1 MKHAAW
7 HRLDNASKIF
17 PAVAN
22 LRDTKVFRLTVELND
37 AVSPEYLQQAAC
49 LTQAEFPPFR
59 MQLRRGVFWY
69 YFEETDRKVEVRP
82 ETEQICAPLYIK
94 GDRQLPFRVIYYGRR
109 IHLEVFHGLCDGEAA
124 LSFLLNLLTRYL
136 LLCHPELHLKLADL
150 LPPQS
155 SLQQR
160 ADDSFARYFRRSGKS
175 VARFGETPGNPG
187 RPGRAEPA
195 ASQPRKRFQTLFR
208 QEKAC
213 QQSGHY
219 PDDSRRVIVTEGTVP
234 LSALLQLAHQYDCT
248 LTEYL
253 CALLMY
259 CLYQQQP
266 RLAQPL
272 PLVIEVPINL
282 RAIFPSQTARNF
294 FAVSRVAYRSPEPG
308 QVTLEALIPVVRQAF
323 KQNLDPQ
330 ILARKVSSF
339 MQIEVNPF
347 VSLVPIPLKD
357 LLLKL
362 SHKRADQ
369 AVTSNLSNLGIFR
382 LDQRLLPY
390 VCGLSVVTSVRR
402 PQLLVASL
410 GQSVSLTFS
419 SPYVETE
426 LMRLF
431 FTRLAQSGIAVEI
444 SSNLEIQA

>member
-1 MKHAAW
+1 MKHTVW

-22 LRDTKVFRLTVELND
+22 LRDTKVFRLTVELTC
-37 AVSPEYLQQAAC
+37 AVNPDYLQQAAS
-49 LTQAEFPPFR
+49 LTQSEFPPFR

-69 YFEETDRKVEVRP
+69 YFEETDRKIEVGP
-82 ETEQICAPLYIK
+82 ETDQICAPLYIK
-94 GDRQLPFRVIYYGRR
+94 GERQLPFRVIYYGRR
-109 IHLEVFHGLCDGEAA
+109 INLEVFHGLCDGEAA

-136 LLCHPELHLKLADL
+136 LLSHPELQLKLAEV

-160 ADDSFARYFRRSGKS
+160 ADDSFARYFRRSGKPGAAIG
-175 VARFGETPGNPG
+175 ARAGRKD
-187 RPGRAEPA
+187 RPGPDGKGSSPA
-195 ASQPRKRFQTLFR
+195 RPRRKALWR

-213 QQSGHY
+213 QQSGRY

-234 LSALLQLAHQYDCT
+234 LAGLLQLAHQYDCT

-266 RLAQPL
+266 RLAHPL

-294 FAVSRVAYRSPEPG
+294 FAVSRVTCHSADPG
-308 QVTLEALIPVVRQAF
+308 LVTLETLIPVVRQAF
-323 KQNLDPQ
+323 QTNLDPQ
-330 ILARKVSSF
+330 ALARKVSGL
-339 MQIEVNPF
+339 MQMEVNPL

-357 LLLKL
+357 QLLKL
-362 SHKRADQ
+362 SHKLADQ

-382 LDQRLLPY
+382 LDPRLLPY
-390 VCGLSVVTSVRR
+390 VCSVSAVTSVRR

-410 GQSVSLTFS
+410 GQTISLTFS

-431 FTRLAQSGIAVEI
+431 FTQLSQAGLAVEI